1 MTNDACMRGQ
11 VAVVTGAGGGIGSA
25 ISRQLAEAGA
35 QVVLTYRQSRE
46 KTQAV
51 AESLGGQGH
60 LVAQAPVDDSAAVQ
74 RLADKVAQRYGK
86 VHLLINCA
94 GITRP
99 VAHDDLDGLDDE
111 LIDHIFRV
119 NWRGAFAMIRAFRPL
134 LEKDAG
140 GVVINISSI
149 SGVTAVGSNVAYCAS
164 KAALNSMTMSLAR
177 ALAPQIRVVAVS
189 PGWVM
194 GEYAKRADPAYLQEQ
209 IQKTPLGRLATAQDV
224 AAAVLTVATRL
235 NFSSGCII
243 PVDGGRPLL

>member
-1 MTNDACMRGQ
+1 MTNDTSMSGQ

-25 ISRQLAEAGA
+25 ISRRLAKAGA

-51 AESLGGQGH
+51 ADSLSGEGH
-60 LVAQAPVDDSAAVQ
+60 LVVQAPVDDSTAVK
-74 RLADKVAQRYGK
+74 RLVDEVDGRYRK
-86 VHLLINCA
+86 VHLLVNCA

-111 LIDHIFRV
+111 LIDQIFRV

-134 LEKDAG
+134 LEKDEG
-140 GVVINISSI
+140 GTVINISSI

-164 KAALNSMTMSLAR
+164 KAAMNSMTMSLAR
-177 ALAPQIRVVAVS
+177 ALAPKIRVVSVS
-189 PGWVM
+189 PGWVL
-194 GEYAKRADPAYLQEQ
+194 GEYASRVDPAYLQEQ
-209 IQKTPLGRLATAQDV
+209 IEKTPLGRLANAED
-224 AAAVLTVATRL
+224 AAEAVWAVATQL
-235 NFSSGCII
+235 TFTNGCIV

>member
-1 MTNDACMRGQ
+1 
-11 VAVVTGAGGGIGSA
+11 
-25 ISRQLAEAGA
+25 
-35 QVVLTYRQSRE
+35 
-46 KTQAV
+46 
-51 AESLGGQGH
+51 
-60 LVAQAPVDDSAAVQ
+60 
-74 RLADKVAQRYGK
+74 
-86 VHLLINCA
+86 
-94 GITRP
+94 
-99 VAHDDLDGLDDE
+99 
-111 LIDHIFRV
+111 
-119 NWRGAFAMIRAFRPL
+119 
-134 LEKDAG
+134 
-140 GVVINISSI
+140 
-149 SGVTAVGSNVAYCAS
+149 VGSNVAYCAS